1 MVELAPA
8 APEHLA
14 SVRALLA
21 ETALPLDGVE
31 EQFPG
36 AYVVARQGIVVG
48 VAGLE
53 RYGDFGLLRSVAV
66 AERFRNTG
74 LGRLLVDDRLSA
86 ARGIGIQQI
95 FLLTT
100 TAAAF
105 FEKLGFVPTSRA
117 EVPSAIA
124 SSIEFARVCPASATC
139 WRRSSA

>member
-8 APEHLA
+8 ALEHLA

-21 ETALPLDGVE
+21 ETGLPLEGLD

-36 AYVVARQGIVVG
+36 AYVVARQGAVVG
-48 VAGLE
+48 IAGLE

-74 LGRLLVDDRLSA
+74 LGRLLVDERLSA
-86 ARGIGIQQI
+86 ARALGIQQI

-100 TAAAF
+100 TAAGY
-105 FEKLGFVPTSRA
+105 FEKLGFVPTPRVD
-117 EVPSAIA
+117 VPSAIA
-124 SSIEFARVCPASATC
+124 ASIEFARACPASATC
-139 WRRSSA
+139 WCRSGV